1 MDDDLGVALGA
12 EDMAE
17 RGELGDQLLV
27 VVDLA
32 VVDDDDTSILVPQR
46 LLARREID
54 DGQPLVA
61 EADSRFDVQA
71 FFVRAAMTLRF
82 VHAQEE
88 AAVDRPL
95 A

>member
-1 MDDDLGVALGA
+1 
-12 EDMAE
+12 
-17 RGELGDQLLV
+17 
-27 VVDLA
+27 
-32 VVDDDDTSILVPQR
+32 
-46 LLARREID
+46 
-54 DGQPLVA
+54 VA
-61 EADSRFDVQA
+61 EADSRLDVQA